1 MLAFML
7 SKFSI
12 LKPEYMIKTRMY
24 AVLLIFIVAAIIT
37 PPDVLSQFMVA
48 IPMIG
53 LYNVSI
59 WISRAVWRHKENT
72 KVTEDEVTNLNTA

>member
-1 MLAFML
+1 
-7 SKFSI
+7 
-12 LKPEYMIKTRMY
+12 MIKTRMY

-37 PPDVLSQFMVA
+37 PPDTVSVMVA